1 MSQKLYVGGIAF
13 TTTSEG
19 LRAHFTQSGTVVSA
33 AIVTDQFSGQ
43 SRGFGFVEMSTADEA
58 QQAVTQLNER
68 PLDGRSLK
76 VEVAKPKTDKPRSS
90 GGGFGGR
97 VRETRFPVAARCF
110 FGFARTAQREW
121 SELREGS
128 ASGCVTA

>member
-76 VEVAKPKTDKPRSS
+76 VEVAKPQTDKPRSS

-97 VRETRFPVAARCF
+97 SSGGGGGKLGETGGGGRARPPPPPPPHR
-110 FGFARTAQREW
+110 GP
-121 SELREGS
+121 
-128 ASGCVTA
+128 

>member
-19 LRAHFTQSGTVVSA
+19 LRQHFGQSGTVVSA
-33 AIVTDQFSGQ
+33 SIVTDQFSGQ

-58 QQAVTQLNER
+58 QQAVSQLNER

-90 GGGFGGR
+90 GGGNWR
-97 VRETRFPVAARCF
+97 
-110 FGFARTAQREW
+110 
-121 SELREGS
+121 
-128 ASGCVTA
+128 